1 MEHSNITPH
10 ESGLAGETLFS
21 AQDLRKVMMKHQMT
35 EFAKEEAREREMAQA
50 RAERVKQ
57 FRNPIEITEE
67 TLANFM
73 RRVQQAADHGDRQ
86 TLILRFPSDLCTDSG
101 RAINNAL
108 ESWEK
113 TLVGSPKQIY
123 DVWAEKLKPRGFG
136 LHAEVLDYPH
146 GMPGDIG
153 LFCRW

>member
-73 RRVQQAADHGDRQ
+73 RRVHHGDRQ